1 MDVTPTA
8 LIAMSGGVDSSVAA
22 WLTRKQGLR
31 CIGGTLRLFS
41 NEVLGENEESTC
53 CSLDD
58 VEDARS
64 VAFRLG
70 MPFYVFNAA
79 DRFRGDVMD
88 KFVRCYEEGLTPNPC
103 IDCNRHLKFDHL
115 LQKALTLGCEYIVT
129 GHYARICRDEATG
142 RYLLRKALDP
152 AKDQTYFLACLT
164 QEQLRH
170 IRFPLGEL
178 TKAEVRQI
186 AEEQGFLNAKKRD
199 SQDICF
205 VPDGDYMAF
214 LERYTGKHYPAG
226 NYLDRSGKVVGT
238 HRGAVAYTL
247 GQRKGLGIALGE
259 PVYVC
264 AKDMARNTVT
274 VGPNEALFRTALRAD
289 GWTWFPFPALTG
301 PLRVK
306 AKARSR
312 MTEQPATVYPE
323 ENGLCRVEFDE
334 PQRAITPGQAVVLY
348 DGDTV
353 LGGGTITEV
362 L

>member
-1 MDVTPTA
+1 MNNNA

-22 WLTRKQGLR
+22 WLTINDGFACIGATMELFPKDGPGDAADALAVAKRLGIPFHIIDAKEVFRKQ
-31 CIGGTLRLFS
+31 
-41 NEVLGENEESTC
+41 
-53 CSLDD
+53 
-58 VEDARS
+58 
-64 VAFRLG
+64 
-70 MPFYVFNAA
+70 
-79 DRFRGDVMD
+79 VMD
-88 KFVRCYEEGLTPNPC
+88 KFVCCYEAGLTPNPC
-103 IDCNRHLKFDHL
+103 YDCNRTLKFGFL
-115 LQKALTLGCEYIVT
+115 LEKALELGCDTIVT
-129 GHYARICRDEATG
+129 GHYARILRDEKTG
-142 RYLLRKALDP
+142 RYLLRKAADE
-152 AKDQTYFLACLT
+152 AKDQSYFLACLN
-164 QEQLRH
+164 QDQLSH

-178 TKAEVRQI
+178 TKTQAREI
-186 AEEQGFLNAKKRD
+186 AETQGFLNARKRD

-214 LERYTGKHYPAG
+214 LERHTGKTYPQGDFLDLNG
-226 NYLDRSGKVVGT
+226 NTVGT

-247 GQRKGLGIALGE
+247 GQRKGLGLAMGA

-264 AKDMARNTVT
+264 DKDMAANTVT
-274 VGPNEALFRTALRAD
+274 VGPNEALFHRALRAD
-289 GWTWFPFPALTG
+289 GWNWMPFPALTE

-323 ENGLCRVEFDE
+323 ENGFARVEFDE

-353 LGGGTITEV
+353 VGGGTISEV